1 MADKKGIDLQLEV
14 VPSSSYNNQLNLVMA
29 GSEQVD
35 IGSGLGHAM
44 VSSFVAKGALLPLD
58 DLLDEYGTDIQE
70 CLGDYLQAGKVSG
83 VSLSGAGQ
91 PFSVLSGRYC
101 GAH

>member
-35 IGSGLGHAM
+35 IALVWGTM
-44 VSSFVAKGALLPLD
+44 VSSCVAKGATP
-58 DLLDEYGTDIQE
+58 
-70 CLGDYLQAGKVSG
+70 
-83 VSLSGAGQ
+83 
-91 PFSVLSGRYC
+91 SVG
-101 GAH
+101 